1 VAASGNAKPQWLEI
15 TIHIAPSAHEAL
27 STFLFDLGCEGV
39 QTEDFSLKTYL
50 PATRNAEVIRD
61 RISDFLQLLKEIFP
75 EISPPRLEMSQIEAQ
90 DWGLLWRRFF
100 QPQQVTGRLLILPP
114 WEPLPHNSEGQ
125 VIRMDPG
132 PAFGTGSH
140 PTTQMCLRA
149 MEMISPGQPW
159 TMLDVGTGSGIL
171 AIYAAMLGAR
181 RIVAI
186 DTDPEALRWA
196 KRNIAL
202 NNLDDL
208 VEVSNK
214 PLELYENPFSLIAAN
229 LTLNIIM
236 EVLPHISG
244 LPGPGG
250 WVVLSGLLK
259 NQVEDLEGPLAIH
272 GLITK
277 EILFEQEWASLITK
291 KANAE

>member
-1 VAASGNAKPQWLEI
+1 MASSGNGKPQWLEI
-15 TIHIAPSAHEAL
+15 TIHIATSAHEAL
-27 STFLFDLGCEGV
+27 SAFLFDLGCEGV
-39 QTEDFSLKTYL
+39 QADDFSLKTYL
-50 PATRNAEVIRD
+50 PATRNAEVIRS
-61 RISDFLQLLKEIFP
+61 RISDFLQLLEEIFP
-75 EISPPRLEMSQIEAQ
+75 EVSPARLEISQIEAQ

-100 QPQQVTGRLLILPP
+100 QPQQVTERLLILPP
-114 WEPLPHNSEGQ
+114 WEPPHNTEGQ

-149 MEMISPGQPW
+149 MEMISPDQPW

-186 DTDPEALRWA
+186 DTDPEAVRWA
-196 KRNIAL
+196 KRNIGL

-208 VEVSNK
+208 IEVSNK
-214 PLELYENPFSLIAAN
+214 PLELCEKPFSLIAAN
-229 LTLNIIM
+229 LTLNIIL

-259 NQVEDLEGPLAIH
+259 SQIEDLEGPLATN
-272 GLITK
+272 GLATK
-277 EILFEQEWASLITK
+277 EILFEQEWASLITR